1 MANPLLS
8 NLVVGTTTYEIKD
21 AWARTKINDL
31 GDALYYAGT
40 LAGGSTGTYGALTP
54 AADKGAYYKV
64 STAGKIDGVVVEVG
78 DVLICN
84 TDGTA
89 AATSSNYSTI
99 AANWDF
105 IQVNIP
111 NLGSFATANYAKGA
125 YTVPT
130 ITSPTGNNNSSVLT
144 GGSVALSTTATAATG
159 DATITI
165 SGTSGEVAAQT
176 STPSITFTQT
186 ATGANFT
193 PAGDISSS
201 TTVVTGVSGG
211 TGTTSYLGA
220 TSALG
225 TKSTDVAIK
234 SLGTPTT
241 SSAVTS
247 VSASGT
253 ANVVKGINAF
263 TTTTVVTGISAPTAN
278 LAAANFGTTSFLK
291 AVSASATVA
300 VIGGITTSG
309 GTALTSAS
317 LSGSYVT
324 ASETLTL
331 NVSTGGSTF
340 LKTASGT
347 GSDYAIKT
355 LNTSST
361 GTAFSSVSSSTP
373 FTAVTSA
380 TASGTVNAYTGG
392 GGSSGSQTVVTGITS
407 TSTDGFVT
415 GYPTPTTIAA
425 VTNYGNPSVTL
436 ATYTATASG
445 RIAYISAVT
454 AASGT
459 TGTISATFTGKPY
472 KVTNGSVTVPKHSH
486 SFAGTAIVRATFSGT
501 TGTHTHNITVG
512 TETKNATFTPSAT
525 A

>member
-40 LAGGSTGTYGALTP
+40 LAGGSTGAYGALTP

-130 ITSPTGNNNSSVLT
+130 ITSPTGNNNSAVLT
-144 GGSVALSTTATAATG
+144 GGSVALSITSTAATG
-159 DATITI
+159 DATISI

-193 PAGDISSS
+193 PAGDITSS

-220 TSALG
+220 TSAQG

-263 TTTTVVTGISAPTAN
+263 TSTSVVTGISAPTAN

-291 AVSASATVA
+291 SASASATIAA
-300 VIGGITTSG
+300 VTAITTSG
-309 GTALTSAS
+309 STALTSAS

-324 ASETLTL
+324 TTETLTL
-331 NVSTGGSTF
+331 NVSTGGSSF
-340 LKTASGT
+340 LTSASVKST
-347 GSDYAIKT
+347 DQAIKSLT
-355 LNTSST
+355 TST

-415 GYPTPTTIAA
+415 GYPSPTTIAA

-436 ATYTATASG
+436 ASYTATASG

-501 TGTHTHNITVG
+501 TGTHTHNITTG